1 MYDDVINLIAI
12 DERGNDVGKH
22 EVFCR
27 RESITRAEH
36 YQAAAVGRHPAGQ
49 WRRADGRDDDGQRG
63 VEHEGKRYIV
73 ERTYETRDGGLEIV
87 VR

>member
-1 MYDDVINLIAI
+1 MYDDVITLIAI
-12 DERGNDVGKH
+12 DERGNDVGEH

-36 YQAAAVGRHPAGQ
+36 YQAAAVGLHPSVQ
-49 WRRADGRDDDGQRG
+49 FRLADCQRF

>member
-1 MYDDVINLIAI
+1 MYDDVITLIAI

-36 YQAAAVGRHPAGQ
+36 YQAAAVGLHPSVQFRLTGATTTGSDLSSTRGSATSSSVPTRRGTAGLRL
-49 WRRADGRDDDGQRG
+49 W
-63 VEHEGKRYIV
+63 
-73 ERTYETRDGGLEIV
+73 
-87 VR
+87 

>member
-36 YQAAAVGRHPAGQ
+36 YQAAAVGLHPSVQ
-49 WRRADGRDDDGQRG
+49 FRLADW
-63 VEHEGKRYIV
+63 
-73 ERTYETRDGGLEIV
+73 
-87 VR
+87 

>member
-1 MYDDVINLIAI
+1 MYDDVITLIAI

-36 YQAAAVGRHPAGQ
+36 YQAAAVGL
-49 WRRADGRDDDGQRG
+49 
-63 VEHEGKRYIV
+63 HEGKRYIV

-87 VR
+87 GR

>member
-12 DERGNDVGKH
+12 DE
-22 EVFCR
+22 

-36 YQAAAVGRHPAGQ
+36 YQAAAVGLHPSVQFRLAD
-49 WRRADGRDDDGQRG
+49 WRDYDGQRF

>member
-1 MYDDVINLIAI
+1 MYDDVITLIAI

-36 YQAAAVGRHPAGQ
+36 YQASACTRRCSFGWLTGATTTGSDLSSTRGSATSSSVPTRRGTAGLRL
-49 WRRADGRDDDGQRG
+49 W
-63 VEHEGKRYIV
+63 
-73 ERTYETRDGGLEIV
+73 
-87 VR
+87 

>member
-1 MYDDVINLIAI
+1 MQFRLADWRDYD
-12 DERGNDVGKH
+12 
-22 EVFCR
+22 
-27 RESITRAEH
+27 
-36 YQAAAVGRHPAGQ
+36 
-49 WRRADGRDDDGQRG
+49 WQRF